1 MENKRPRGRPAT
13 GRERDIKITLRVSES
28 EKDAIRKAQK
38 KHNKN
43 SIADLILYLLEK

>member
-28 EKDAIRKAQK
+28 EKNSIREAQSKYNK
-38 KHNKN
+38 K